1 MSLIE
6 NLFSRSPFDLLQKHM
21 DKVLVCVEKV
31 TPLYEAYI
39 QRDVEKTTEIAAE
52 ISKLEH
58 SADLTKNEIR
68 NNLNRGILLSIRRV
82 DLLDILSL
90 QDSLAD
96 KAEDIGILMTL
107 KNMKAVKNIE
117 KDFETFLQKN
127 IEAVHLVGQMIS
139 DLPKLMEYTFGG
151 SEAKKIRQQAYDVSC
166 LEHEVDII
174 QYTLLKK
181 LYNMDK
187 PLEYTC
193 FNLWINI
200 IKTIASLSNL
210 SEKLANKLSMLLE
223 NN

>member
-6 NLFSRSPFDLLQKHM
+6 NLFSKSPFDLLLQHM
-21 DKVLVCVEKV
+21 EKVLICVEKI
-31 TPLYEAYI
+31 TPLYEAFS
-39 QRDVEKTTEIAAE
+39 QRDAEKTEQIAEE

-68 NNLNRGILLSIRRV
+68 NNISRGLLLSIRRV

-90 QDSLAD
+90 QDSIAD

-107 KNMKAVKNIE
+107 KRMKPVKEIE
-117 KDFETFLQKN
+117 SDFETFFNKN
-127 IEAVHLVGQMIS
+127 IDAVHQVGKMIS
-139 DLPKLMEYTFGG
+139 DLPSLMEYTFGG
-151 SEAKKIRQQAYDVSC
+151 SEAKKIRQQAYDVSY

-174 QYTLLKK
+174 QRTLLKK
-181 LYNMDK
+181 LYNMEK

-193 FNLWINI
+193 FNLWVNI
-200 IKTIASLSNL
+200 IQTVASLSNL
-210 SEKLANKLSMLLE
+210 SEKLANKLSMLIE